1 MASDRVMYQSS
12 KSCPSSLANAMRG
25 KGMIWWMNRCWTVP
39 WKGSRSGSAQ
49 CSRTGCQSSTR
60 VGEVTEV
67 GEVVGV
73 GDPGAAPRRVGVP
86 LGAVD
91 APDSSP
97 DEPLETLSPDFSAH
111 PVRAMRVA
119 PMNQSRLENRLCTMP
134 TLPDQR

>member
-1 MASDRVMYQSS
+1 
-12 KSCPSSLANAMRG
+12 
-25 KGMIWWMNRCWTVP
+25 MNRCWTVP
-39 WKGSRSGSAQ
+39 WKGSRSDSAQ
-49 CSRTGCQSSTR
+49 CSRTGCQSSTWA
-60 VGEVTEV
+60 GEVAEV
-67 GEVVGV
+67 G
-73 GDPGAAPRRVGVP
+73 DTGAAPRRVGVP